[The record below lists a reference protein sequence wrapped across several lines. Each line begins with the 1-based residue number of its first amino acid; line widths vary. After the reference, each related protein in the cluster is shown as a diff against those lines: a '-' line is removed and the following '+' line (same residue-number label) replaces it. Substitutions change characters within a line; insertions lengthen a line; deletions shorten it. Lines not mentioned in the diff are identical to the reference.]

1 MKKSAEKNWAVSWR
15 SSQKK
20 NRAIFDSEFGAIY
33 LDFESMKI
41 YKHQYQRK
49 FEKKTSTF

>member
-1 MKKSAEKNWAVSWR
+1 MKKFSE
-15 SSQKK
+15 K
-20 NRAIFDSEFGAIY
+20 NRANFDSEFGAIY

-49 FEKKTSTF
+49 FERKTSTF

>member
-1 MKKSAEKNWAVSWR
+1 MKKFSE
-15 SSQKK
+15 K

-33 LDFESMKI
+33 LDFASMKI
-41 YKHQYQRK
+41 YKHQYQRN